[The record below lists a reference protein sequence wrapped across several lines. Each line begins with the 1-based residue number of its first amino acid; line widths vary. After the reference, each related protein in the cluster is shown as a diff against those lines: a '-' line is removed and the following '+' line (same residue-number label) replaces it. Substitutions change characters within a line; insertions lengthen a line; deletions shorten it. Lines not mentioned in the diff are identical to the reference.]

1 MRHNIIITA
10 SCIAASLMLAGGCN
24 IKQSEP
30 VTVSFEVTSPS
41 TDEIVLVYDW
51 DIHPVKLDESGKAS
65 FSIEGKDFLYCKIFY
80 GQEYVNAYFKKGEAT
95 TMTFDGSS
103 FRSTWKFSGGTQQ
116 IAEYLNNI
124 AYTPLPDEDFALE
137 LEEYKSKL
145 KAKEESSTMLLEKY
159 NNGKLDK
166 DFVKTE
172 KSRIIYS
179 YGAQRLMYSV
189 GYPIMTSKADY
200 TPNEAYYDYIKE
212 LFVENEALIDLEEY
226 RDYMLEANAILNLKG
241 KKVSFYEKTISQ
253 MEYFSNNFKDGDL
266 KEYLIYQCASSY
278 IDQMGTDNVT
288 DLNNLFYSNV
298 KDAIL
303 LASFKEKCDKWDF
316 SAPGRISPDFNA
328 ENLDGKTVRLK
339 DFRGK
344 YVYIDLWA
352 TWCQPCRKELPHLKA
367 LEEKFHGRN
376 IHFVSV
382 SVDDNKDSWRKFVTT
397 QKMEGNQLYL
407 GSESK
412 FLQDYRVNGIP
423 RFILL
428 DPNGI
433 IVDNNMIRPSDS
445 ATSDRLSALEGI

>member
-1 MRHNIIITA
+1 MRHNFIITA
-10 SCIAASLMLAGGCN
+10 SCLAASLLMAGSCSVR
-24 IKQSEP
+24 QSDP
-30 VTVSFEVTSPS
+30 ISISFEVNSPS
-41 TDEIVLVYDW
+41 ADEVVLVYDW
-51 DIHPVKLDESGKAS
+51 DIHPVKLDENGKAD
-65 FSIEGKDFLYCKIFY
+65 FLLKDKDFLYCKVFY
-80 GQEYVNAYFKKGEAT
+80 GQEYVNAFFQKGESAS
-95 TMTFDGSS
+95 MSFDGSS
-103 FRSTWKFSGGTQQ
+103 FGSSWKFSGQTQQ

-124 AYTPLPDEDFALE
+124 SYTPLPDEDFALE
-137 LEEYKSKL
+137 LEEYKAKV
-145 KAKEESSTMLLEKY
+145 KAKEESSLQLLEKY
-159 NNGKLDK
+159 DGGKLDK

-189 GYPIMTSKADY
+189 GHPIMAQKADY
-200 TPNEAYYDYIKE
+200 TPNEAYYDYVNE
-212 LFVENEALIDLEEY
+212 LFVENDELLDLEEY
-226 RDYMLEANAILNLKG
+226 RDYILEAASILNLRG
-241 KKVSFYEKTISQ
+241 KKVSFYEKTLAQ
-253 MEYFSNNFKDGDL
+253 MEYFSNNFKKADL
-266 KEYLIYQCASSY
+266 KEYLIYQCASAY
-278 IDQMGTDNVT
+278 IDQMGTENTT

-298 KDAIL
+298 KAPELI
-303 LASFKEKCDKWDF
+303 ASFKEKCGKWDF
-316 SAPGRISPDFNA
+316 SAPGRVSPDFKA
-328 ENLDGKTVRLK
+328 EDIEGNTVRLK

-382 SVDDNKDSWRKFVTT
+382 SVDDNKDSWIKFVNT

-428 DPNGI
+428 DPEGI
-433 IVDNNMIRPSDS
+433 ILDNNMTRPSDS